1 MKLFPKQEQNQNEK
15 EKMTPLSPTGI
26 SQLLLR
32 FKLKKKEE
40 EKKRLFS
47 CVLPN

>member
-15 EKMTPLSPTGI
+15 EKMTPLSPTGVM
-26 SQLLLR
+26 QLLLR
-32 FKLKKKEE
+32 FKLKKKE
-40 EKKRLFS
+40 KKRLFS